1 MKALKISAF
10 VLGGLTL
17 LTVIAVALALNSGVQ
32 TWAVRKALAGQPG
45 LALTVDR
52 VSAGTSSAQITGL
65 RIEQDGTLL
74 SADEITAAYSAW
86 DYLTGGLI
94 VVDSAA
100 LKGLT
105 LDLRSAP
112 AAITTP
118 AGNPPA
124 TPTTVT
130 APAAPAVTTP
140 GTPPAQPFA
149 GIFTLLQLPV
159 DVRVGRVSADGKAL
173 LPGNQSA
180 TFAVEGKDIAAGQS
194 GELSWKLDFTD
205 AGTDVPVASAQ
216 LTGTAT
222 VRITADRRIDRI
234 ELTTTASARGPGL
247 PTDSVHVA
255 LTAAQPAVA
264 GNESFQAR
272 VGLLRGTA
280 VEPLL
285 ATDVDYL
292 ATSRTFAGTW
302 NVTIG
307 AGQLD
312 ALLSGLGLPD
322 FTARGAGKFTF
333 EPTTGNL
340 ATDGSLEA
348 DVTNLGTV
356 SPALAAVGGLK
367 VRTAFDARLAGEVA
381 RLEKLELTATDANG
395 RTLAEITALQPV
407 SFNTRTQLVALANP
421 NAPLARVSVQALPLA
436 WAQSFISPVVIDS
449 GELSLVLGVEAAA
462 DGSRVAVR
470 TIEPVTLRNVTLRDG
485 ENRLVDQA
493 SFTVSPRIDYTADR
507 VEAELAGLAIV
518 LSPGDRIEG
527 TVTAQVATLSTTP
540 AVTFT
545 TRLNGRLADAFKP
558 YLPLDPGPLT
568 FAHESAGTLAG
579 NELQL
584 TTLAF
589 TVNREAGA
597 ALLGVT
603 LVQPLRVNTGSMAI
617 STAQPNAAAVR
628 VQLGEVP
635 LVWGQAFVADSA
647 LSGALTGGTIDLSF
661 RGRRDLAAVTSAPIT
676 LRGISATIGGDALA
690 NAVDVNLDL
699 AASFRDLMLSYD
711 LRQLE
716 LKEGDA
722 NIATLRVAGTVGEG
736 LGAAITITGKGTL
749 TADLPAAL
757 RQPALA
763 PFATLSR
770 GTLAVAFDASAG
782 QTIALKATVSA
793 KDLVARQGNRALGSI
808 EAAADV
814 ALDPAGSGKVKLP
827 LVVTVGNRKS
837 DVTLDGTVAK
847 SGEAY
852 RFDGKLTGEQ
862 IILDDLQALAA
873 LAPAA
878 TPAAATP
885 TATPATRPAPTTA
898 PRGSIPAN
906 PPARSP
912 TPAATAAA
920 AAARDTVPFWQGV
933 TGRFELD
940 VKRVQYGQDY
950 PISGLRGALAI
961 TENRLAVETLEGRLK
976 ENPFKF
982 AGGLTFAAQQPKPY
996 SLTGTA
1002 NVTNFDIGEFLRAS
1016 NPSERPALETKATV
1030 AAKLGGSGLNLNDLL
1045 TQATGEFELTGA
1057 KGVLRA
1063 LGRKGQA
1070 VSAASTVLGIV
1081 GAMRGSDTTV
1091 AVAELA
1097 SALNELAFDQFKLRV
1112 ERSATLDFKVTS
1124 LEFLSPTA
1132 RITGS
1137 GGITYQAGV
1146 PIQSQPLRF
1155 DLMLAGKDNL
1165 AFLLNRA
1172 GVLGTTQDAQGYYQM
1187 NSGISL
1193 GGTAAKPD
1201 STALWRMIGQAAIGG
1216 LLR

>member
-1 MKALKISAF
+1 M
-10 VLGGLTL
+10 
-17 LTVIAVALALNSGVQ
+17 TV
-32 TWAVRKALAGQPG
+32 
-45 LALTVDR
+45 
-52 VSAGTSSAQITGL
+52 
-65 RIEQDGTLL
+65 
-74 SADEITAAYSAW
+74 
-86 DYLTGGLI
+86 
-94 VVDSAA
+94 
-100 LKGLT
+100 
-105 LDLRSAP
+105 
-112 AAITTP
+112 
-118 AGNPPA
+118 
-124 TPTTVT
+124 
-130 APAAPAVTTP
+130 
-140 GTPPAQPFA
+140 
-149 GIFTLLQLPV
+149 
-159 DVRVGRVSADGKAL
+159 
-173 LPGNQSA
+173 
-180 TFAVEGKDIAAGQS
+180 
-194 GELSWKLDFTD
+194 
-205 AGTDVPVASAQ
+205 
-216 LTGTAT
+216 
-222 VRITADRRIDRI
+222 
-234 ELTTTASARGPGL
+234 
-247 PTDSVHVA
+247 
-255 LTAAQPAVA
+255 
-264 GNESFQAR
+264 
-272 VGLLRGTA
+272 
-280 VEPLL
+280 
-285 ATDVDYL
+285 
-292 ATSRTFAGTW
+292 
-302 NVTIG
+302 G
-307 AGQLD
+307 AGQLG

-322 FTARGAGKFTF
+322 FTARGTGKFTF
-333 EPTTGNL
+333 EPNTGNL

-348 DVTNLGTV
+348 DVANLGTV
-356 SPALAAVGGLK
+356 SPALAAVGSLN
-367 VRTAFDARLAGEVA
+367 VSTAFDARLAGEVA

-421 NAPLARVSVQALPLA
+421 NAQLARVSVQALPLA
-436 WAQSFISPVVIDS
+436 WAQSFVSPLVIDS

-470 TIEPVTLRNVTLRDG
+470 TVEPVTLRNVTVRDG
-485 ENRLVDQA
+485 ETRLVNQA

-507 VEAELAGLAIV
+507 VDAELASLALI
-518 LSPGDRIEG
+518 LSPADRIEG
-527 TVTAQVATLSTTP
+527 SVTAQVVNLSTTP

-545 TRLNGRLADAFKP
+545 TRLNGRLADALKP

-568 FAHESAGTLAG
+568 FAHDLAGSLAGT
-579 NELQL
+579 ELQV
-584 TTLAF
+584 TSLAF

-603 LVQPLRVNTGSMAI
+603 LAQPLRVNTGSMAI
-617 STAQPNAAAVR
+617 STAQPDAAAVR

-635 LVWGQAFVADSA
+635 LAWAQAFVADSA
-647 LSGALTGGTIDLSF
+647 LSGALTGGTIDLAF

-690 NAVDVNLDL
+690 KAVDVNLDL
-699 AASFRDLMLSYD
+699 TASFRDLMLTYD

-716 LKEGDA
+716 LKEGEA
-722 NIATLRVAGTVGEG
+722 NIATLRATGTVGEG

-763 PFATLSR
+763 SFATLSR

-793 KDLVARQGNRALGSI
+793 KDLVARQGNQALGSI

-814 ALDPAGSGKVKLP
+814 ALDPAGNGKVKLP

-852 RFDGKLTGEQ
+852 RFEGKLTGEQ
-862 IILDDLQALAA
+862 LILNDLQALAA

-878 TPAAATP
+878 TPVTPAPAT
-885 TATPATRPAPTTA
+885 TPATRPATTTTA
-898 PRGSIPAN
+898 PRGSLPAN
-906 PPARSP
+906 TPAR
-912 TPAATAAA
+912 TPAPAVTAAS
-920 AAARDTVPFWQGV
+920 ARDTAPFWQGV

-982 AGGLTFAAQQPKPY
+982 AGGVTFAAQQPKPY

-1002 NVTNFDIGEFLRAS
+1002 NVTNLDIGELLRAT

-1097 SALNELAFDQFKLRV
+1097 AALNELAFDQFKLRV

-1137 GGITYQAGV
+1137 GGVTYQAGV

-1155 DLMLAGKDNL
+1155 DLTLAGKDNL

-1172 GVLGTTQDAQGYYQM
+1172 GVLGTTQDEQGYYQM
-1187 NSGISL
+1187 TSGISL

-1201 STALWRMIGQAAIGG
+1201 STAFWRMIGQAAIGG

>member
-1 MKALKISAF
+1 MKVLKISAF
-10 VLGGLTL
+10 VLGGLAL

-45 LALTVDR
+45 LALSVDR
-52 VSAGTSSAQITGL
+52 VSAGTSNAQITGL
-65 RIEQDGTLL
+65 RVEQDGTVLT
-74 SADEITAAYSAW
+74 ADEITASYSAW
-86 DYLTGGLI
+86 DYLTGGRI

-100 LKGLT
+100 LKGLIV
-105 LDLRSAP
+105 DLRAAP
-112 AAITTP
+112 AATAP
-118 AGNPPA
+118 AANPPA
-124 TPTTVT
+124 TPTTG
-130 APAAPAVTTP
+130 PAPAVPAPTTP
-140 GTPPAQPFA
+140 AATPAQPFA
-149 GIFTLLQLPV
+149 GIFNLLQLPV
-159 DVRVGRVSADGKAL
+159 DVRVGRVSAEGKAL

-180 TFAVEGKDIAAGQS
+180 TFSLEGKDIATGQS

-216 LTGTAT
+216 LSGNAT

-247 PTDSVHVA
+247 PPDSVRVE
-255 LTAAQPAVA
+255 LIAAQPAAA

-272 VGLLRGTA
+272 VGLLRGTT

-285 ATDVDYL
+285 AADVEYL
-292 ATSRTFAGTW
+292 TPSRTFAGTW
-302 NVTIG
+302 NVTVG
-307 AGQLD
+307 AGQLG

-322 FTARGAGKFTF
+322 FTARGTGKFTF
-333 EPTTGNL
+333 EPNTGNL

-348 DVTNLGTV
+348 DVANLGTV
-356 SPALAAVGGLK
+356 SPALAAVGSLK
-367 VRTAFDARLAGEVA
+367 VSTAFDARLAGEVA

-421 NAPLARVSVQALPLA
+421 NAQLARVSVQALPLA
-436 WAQSFISPVVIDS
+436 WAQSFVSPLVIDS

-470 TIEPVTLRNVTLRDG
+470 TVEPVTLRNVTVRDG
-485 ENRLVDQA
+485 ETRLVNQA

-507 VEAELAGLAIV
+507 VDAELASLALI
-518 LSPGDRIEG
+518 LSPADRIEG
-527 TVTAQVATLSTTP
+527 SVTAQVVNLSTTP

-545 TRLNGRLADAFKP
+545 TRLNGRLADALKP

-568 FAHESAGTLAG
+568 FAQELAGSLAGT
-579 NELQL
+579 ELQV
-584 TTLAF
+584 TSLAF

-603 LVQPLRVNTGSMAI
+603 LAQPLRVNTGSMAI
-617 STAQPNAAAVR
+617 STAQPDAAAVR

-635 LVWGQAFVADSA
+635 LAWAQAFVADSA
-647 LSGALTGGTIDLSF
+647 LSGALTGGTIDLAF

-690 NAVDVNLDL
+690 KAVDVNLDL
-699 AASFRDLMLSYD
+699 TASFRDLMLTYD

-716 LKEGDA
+716 LKEGDT
-722 NIATLRVAGTVGEG
+722 NIATLRATGTVGEG

-763 PFATLSR
+763 SFATLSR

-793 KDLVARQGNRALGSI
+793 KDLVARQGNQALGSI

-814 ALDPAGSGKVKLP
+814 ALDPAGNGKVKLP

-852 RFDGKLTGEQ
+852 RFEGKLTGEQ
-862 IILDDLQALAA
+862 LILNDLQALAA

-878 TPAAATP
+878 TPVTPAPAT
-885 TATPATRPAPTTA
+885 TPATRPATTTTA
-898 PRGSIPAN
+898 PRGSLPAN
-906 PPARSP
+906 TPAR
-912 TPAATAAA
+912 TPAPAVTAAS
-920 AAARDTVPFWQGV
+920 ARDTAPFWQGV

-982 AGGLTFAAQQPKPY
+982 AGGVTFAAQQPKPY

-1002 NVTNFDIGEFLRAS
+1002 NVTNLDIGELLRATY
-1016 NPSERPALETKATV
+1016 PSERPALETKATV

-1097 SALNELAFDQFKLRV
+1097 AALNELAFDQFKLRV

-1137 GGITYQAGV
+1137 GGVTYQAGV

-1155 DLMLAGKDNL
+1155 DLTLAGKDNL

-1172 GVLGTTQDAQGYYQM
+1172 GVLGTTQDEQGYYQM
-1187 NSGISL
+1187 TSGISL

-1201 STALWRMIGQAAIGG
+1201 STAFWRMIGQAAIGG

>member
-1 MKALKISAF
+1 MKVLKFSAF
-10 VLGGLTL
+10 VLGGLAL

-32 TWAVRKALAGQPG
+32 TWAVRKAIAGQPG
-45 LALTVDR
+45 IALTVDR

-65 RIEQDGTLL
+65 RVEQDGAIV
-74 SADEITAAYSAW
+74 SADEITASYSAW

-105 LDLRSAP
+105 FDLRAAP
-112 AAITTP
+112 AATAP

-124 TPTTVT
+124 TPTTG
-130 APAAPAVTTP
+130 PAAAVPAPTTP
-140 GTPPAQPFA
+140 AAAPAQPFA
-149 GIFTLLQLPV
+149 GIFNLLQLPV
-159 DVRVGRVSADGKAL
+159 DVRIGRVSAEGKAL

-180 TFAVEGKDIAAGQS
+180 TFSLEGKNIATGKS
-194 GELSWKLDFTD
+194 GELSWKLDFID

-234 ELTTTASARGPGL
+234 DLTSTASARGPDL
-247 PTDSVHVA
+247 PTDSVRVE
-255 LTAAQPAVA
+255 LTAAQPAVS

-285 ATDVDYL
+285 AADIDYL
-292 ATSRTFAGTW
+292 AASRSFAGTW
-302 NVTIG
+302 NVTVG

-322 FTARGAGKFTF
+322 FTARGTGKFTF

-340 ATDGSLEA
+340 ATDGSLDA
-348 DVTNLGTV
+348 DIANLGTV
-356 SPALAAVGGLK
+356 SPALAAVGSLK
-367 VRTAFDARLAGEVA
+367 LHTAFDARLAGEVA
-381 RLEKLELTATDANG
+381 RLEKMELTATDANG
-395 RTLAEITALQPV
+395 RTLAEIIALQAV
-407 SFNTRTQLVALANP
+407 SFNTGTKLVALANP
-421 NAPLARVSVQALPLA
+421 NAQLARVSVQALPLA
-436 WAQSFISPVVIDS
+436 WAQSFVSPLVIDS

-470 TIEPVTLRNVTLRDG
+470 TVEPVTLRNVTVRDG
-485 ENRLVDQA
+485 ETRLVNQA

-518 LSPGDRIEG
+518 LSPTDQVEG
-527 TVTAQVATLSTTP
+527 TVTAQVTALSTAP

-545 TRLNGRLADAFKP
+545 TRLNGRLADALKP

-568 FAHESAGTLAG
+568 FAHELTGSLAGT
-579 NELQL
+579 ELQV
-584 TTLAF
+584 TRLAF
-589 TVNREAGA
+589 TLTREAGA
-597 ALLGVT
+597 ALLGIT
-603 LVQPLRVNTGSMAI
+603 LAQPLRVNTGSMVI
-617 STAQPNAAAVR
+617 STAQPDAAAVR

-635 LVWGQAFVADSA
+635 LAWAQAFVTDSI

-661 RGRRDLAAVTSAPIT
+661 RGRRDLAAVTSTPIT
-676 LRGISATIGGDALA
+676 LRGITATLGGDTLA
-690 NAVDVNLDL
+690 KAVDVNLDL
-699 AASFRDLMLSYD
+699 AASFRDLMLTYD

-716 LKEGDA
+716 LKEGDTTF
-722 NIATLRVAGTVGEG
+722 ATLRAAGTVGEG
-736 LGAAITITGKGTL
+736 LGAAITVTGKGTL
-749 TADLPAAL
+749 AADLPATL

-763 PFATLSR
+763 SFATLSR

-782 QTIALKATVSA
+782 QTIAVKATVSA
-793 KDLVARQGNRALGSI
+793 KDLVARQGNQALGSI
-808 EAAADV
+808 EAAAEV
-814 ALDPAGSGKVKLP
+814 ALDPAGNGKVKFP

-837 DVTLDGTVAK
+837 DLTLDGTVAK
-847 SGEAY
+847 SDEAY
-852 RFDGKLTGEQ
+852 RFDGKLTGDQ
-862 IILDDLQALAA
+862 IILNDLQALAA

-878 TPAAATP
+878 PGTPP
-885 TATPATRPAPTTA
+885 TAPRPAGTPA
-898 PRGSIPAN
+898 PRGSLPA
-906 PPARSP
+906 P
-912 TPAATAAA
+912 TPTRTPTPTAPT
-920 AAARDTVPFWQGV
+920 RDTAPFWQGV

-950 PISGLRGALAI
+950 PISGLRGVLAI

-982 AGGLTFAAQQPKPY
+982 AGGVTFAAQQPKPY

-1002 NVTNFDIGEFLRAS
+1002 NVTNLDIGELLRAS

-1030 AAKLGGSGLNLNDLL
+1030 AARLGGSGLNLNDLL

-1097 SALNELAFDQFKLRV
+1097 SALNELPFDQFTLKV
-1112 ERSATLDFKVTS
+1112 ERAASLDFRVTAM
-1124 LEFLSPTA
+1124 EFLSPTA
-1132 RITGS
+1132 RITGT
-1137 GGITYQAGV
+1137 GRVTYQAGV
-1146 PIQSQPLRF
+1146 PIQGQPLRF
-1155 DLMLAGKDNL
+1155 DLQLAGKDNL

-1201 STALWRMIGQAAIGG
+1201 SSALWRMIGQAAISG

>member
-1 MKALKISAF
+1 MKVLKISAF
-10 VLGGLTL
+10 VLGGLAL

-65 RIEQDGTLL
+65 RIEQDGTVL

-105 LDLRSAP
+105 VDLRAAP
-112 AAITTP
+112 VAATP
-118 AGNPPA
+118 AGSPPA
-124 TPTTVT
+124 TPTTG
-130 APAAPAVTTP
+130 PAPAVPAPTTP
-140 GTPPAQPFA
+140 AAAPAQPFA
-149 GIFTLLQLPV
+149 GIFNLLRLPV

-173 LPGNQSA
+173 LPDNQSA
-180 TFAVEGKDIAAGQS
+180 TFALEGKNIATGQS

-234 ELTTTASARGPGL
+234 ELNTTASARGPSL
-247 PTDSVHVA
+247 PADSVRVE

-272 VGLLRGTA
+272 VGLLRGTTL
-280 VEPLL
+280 EPLL
-285 ATDVDYL
+285 AADVDYL
-292 ATSRTFAGTW
+292 TASRTFAGTW
-302 NVTIG
+302 NVTVG

-312 ALLSGLGLPD
+312 ALLTGLGLPD
-322 FTARGAGKFTF
+322 FTARGTGKFTF

-348 DVTNLGTV
+348 DVANLGTV
-356 SPALAAVGGLK
+356 SPALAAVGSLK

-421 NAPLARVSVQALPLA
+421 NAQLARVSVQTLPLA
-436 WAQSFISPVVIDS
+436 WAQSFVSPLVIDS

-470 TIEPVTLRNVTLRDG
+470 TVEPVTLRNVTVRDG
-485 ENRLVDQA
+485 ETRLVDQA

-507 VEAELAGLAIV
+507 VDAELAGLAIV
-518 LSPGDRIEG
+518 LSPADRIEG
-527 TVTAQVATLSTTP
+527 SVTAQVANLSTTP

-545 TRLNGRLADAFKP
+545 TRLNGRLADALKP

-568 FAHESAGTLAG
+568 FAQELAGSLAGT
-579 NELQL
+579 ELQVSNL
-584 TTLAF
+584 VF
-589 TVNREAGA
+589 NVNREGGA

-617 STAQPNAAAVR
+617 STAQPNDAAVR

-635 LVWGQAFVADSA
+635 LAWAQAFVANST

-690 NAVDVNLDL
+690 KAVDVNLDL

-716 LKEGDA
+716 LKEGEA
-722 NIATLRVAGTVGEG
+722 TIATLRVAGTVGEG

-763 PFATLSR
+763 SFATLSR

-793 KDLVARQGNRALGSI
+793 KDLVARQGNQALGSI

-814 ALDPAGSGKVKLP
+814 ALDPAGNGKVKLP

-847 SGEAY
+847 SGEAF
-852 RFDGKLTGEQ
+852 RFDGKLTGDQ

-878 TPAAATP
+878 TPAAGTP
-885 TATPATRPAPTTA
+885 TATPATRPNTATA

-912 TPAATAAA
+912 TPAATAAS
-920 AAARDTVPFWQGV
+920 ARDTAPFWQGV

-1002 NVTNFDIGEFLRAS
+1002 NVTNLDIGELLRAA
-1016 NPSERPALETKATV
+1016 NPSERPALETRATV

-1097 SALNELAFDQFKLRV
+1097 AALNELAFDQFKLRV

-1137 GGITYQAGV
+1137 GGVTYQAGV

-1155 DLMLAGKDNL
+1155 DLTLAAKDNL

-1187 NSGISL
+1187 SSGISL